1 MKEEDGKKTVT
12 VTATLREARTT
23 DIMIPVTIST
33 NATYYNLSRS
43 ALSIGIDATDM
54 SGKSTFTLTPV
65 NNETWNGDQKITV
78 TLGSGSDL
86 VLRDDA
92 TITVVDD
99 EKLPAMALSTDPEK
113 VAEGGG
119 AQRVTVTA
127 TLKDGVLLPTAT
139 TVSVT
144 IKDNADQYALSG
156 TELSIRI
163 PANQESGSGSVT
175 ITPVSDN
182 IFEAAATSIAFTGKA
197 QLVADVDGSKREAS
211 ASVTI
216 TDDDHQFTLS
226 ASPAVVD
233 KGEAKDVTVKATLV
247 RPAVREVMIQ
257 VMVPDAPAS
266 EYTVA
271 ADPATAL
278 NINILTITVGAGKS
292 EGMATLTVT
301 PAEIFGANNEFYN
314 PTVTIPLTIAA
325 SSNLVGLGTEISVV
339 DSKVLPGLK
348 LAVIPTEIVE
358 GDTAPGIDTPCDG
371 DGDA

>member
-1 MKEEDGKKTVT
+1 
-12 VTATLREARTT
+12 
-23 DIMIPVTIST
+23 
-33 NATYYNLSRS
+33 
-43 ALSIGIDATDM
+43 M

-99 EKLPAMALSTDPEK
+99 EKLPALALSTDPEK

-144 IKDNADQYALSG
+144 IKDNTDQYALSG
-156 TELSIRI
+156 TELAISI
-163 PANQESGSGSVT
+163 PANQASGSGSVT

-182 IFEAAATSIAFTGKA
+182 IFEATATSIAFTGKA
-197 QLVADVDGSKREAS
+197 QLVADVDASKREAS

-226 ASPAVVD
+226 ASPAAVD
-233 KGEAKDVTVKATLV
+233 KGEAKDVTVKASLV
-247 RPAVREVMIQ
+247 TAGRTRG
-257 VMVPDAPAS
+257 D
-266 EYTVA
+266 
-271 ADPATAL
+271 DP
-278 NINILTITVGAGKS
+278 
-292 EGMATLTVT
+292 
-301 PAEIFGANNEFYN
+301 
-314 PTVTIPLTIAA
+314 
-325 SSNLVGLGTEISVV
+325 
-339 DSKVLPGLK
+339 
-348 LAVIPTEIVE
+348 
-358 GDTAPGIDTPCDG
+358 G
-371 DGDA
+371 DGAYRHHVTGYTLASDGNLEQGIS